1 MSNVVDERE
10 TSLIIDHAIGRFH
23 ITSNRVSLANHLRRL
38 AADHK
43 LDIQVSED
51 HVTLSNVPVSLLAKL
66 QLATHCKYT
75 GSEKL
80 TKVGVA

>member
-1 MSNVVDERE
+1 MPNIVDERE

-23 ITSNRVSLANHLRRL
+23 ITSNRISLANHLRRL
-38 AADHK
+38 ATQHN
-43 LDIQVSED
+43 LDIQVSDD
-51 HVTLSNVPVSLLAKL
+51 HVTLSNVPASLLSKL
-66 QLATHCKYT
+66 QLATHSKYT